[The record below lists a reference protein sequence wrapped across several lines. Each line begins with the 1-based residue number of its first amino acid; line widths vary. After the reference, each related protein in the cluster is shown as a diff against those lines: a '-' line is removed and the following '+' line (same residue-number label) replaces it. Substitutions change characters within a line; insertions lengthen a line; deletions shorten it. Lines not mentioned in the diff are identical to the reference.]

1 MRKVIALVLTFVMCF
16 SMVCMPAYAASTT
29 DAVKDEGVSTYAT
42 YLLSKSGRWSAAT
55 YQPGTFTVPS
65 GGKTIKIAVA
75 MNYIEDD
82 GNDVLILVEKSNKVQ
97 YLYESYTPD
106 SGGKTYSVYLP
117 AGTYVIEF
125 QGQAYYSFSIQVY
138 YQ

>member
-16 SMVCMPAYAASTT
+16 SMVCMPAYAASIT

-97 YLYESYTPD
+97 FYIGGIYE
-106 SGGKTYSVYLP
+106 KIL
-117 AGTYVIEF
+117 
-125 QGQAYYSFSIQVY
+125 
-138 YQ
+138 